1 MGKWVV
7 SWCNGWCWSIR
18 CWLSTRTLVGK
29 SFSLGTE
36 CYSVLTCVLRVV
48 TVESIAVEVV
58 VAITVEA
65 VVVLW
70 VDACWVWVLLL

>member
-1 MGKWVV
+1 MVGVGRYV
-7 SWCNGWCWSIR
+7 AGFRQEHLLGIAF
-18 CWLSTRTLVGK
+18 LSVLETN
-29 SFSLGTE
+29 
-36 CYSVLTCVLRVV
+36 SVLTCVLRVV
-48 TVESIAVEVV
+48 AVVEVV